1 MSDDASIAK
10 KTRGKPFEPGN
21 KMGGRTKLPEE
32 LKEAFKALA
41 PKALETLADV
51 MANSDRD
58 SDRVKAAEV
67 ILDRGYGKATQP
79 IDATIEGQ
87 FQVINVG
94 IPSFL
99 KEDDKG

>member
-1 MSDDASIAK
+1 MSDTENRT
-10 KTRGKPFEPGN
+10 KTGLFKPGQTGN
-21 KMGGRTKLPEE
+21 PGGRPKLPEE

-51 MANSDRD
+51 MSNSVKD

-67 ILDRGYGKATQP
+67 ILDRGYGKATQH
-79 IDATIEGQ
+79 IDANVESQI
-87 FQVINVG
+87 QVINVG